1 MTQNSLT
8 PKPLEIILRN
18 EMDVLRSHYRRT
30 DRALMD
36 ENHGCTMT
44 EAVVLAKSGG
54 VHATGSGLWFP
65 SVHFRHRMQRVTIYF
80 VAGEW
85 SSAPATGSKSSVSPT
100 SATVI

>member
-8 PKPLEIILRN
+8 PNPLEIILRN

-36 ENHGCTMT
+36 ENHGCTT
-44 EAVVLAKSGG
+44 TAAVVLTTSGG
-54 VHATGSGLWFP
+54 VHATGSSLAFP

-80 VAGEW
+80 V
-85 SSAPATGSKSSVSPT
+85 PANGPVRRHHG
-100 SATVI
+100 

>member
-36 ENHGCTMT
+36 ENHGCTT
-44 EAVVLAKSGG
+44 TAAVVLTTSGG
-54 VHATGSGLWFP
+54 VHATGSGLAFP

-80 VAGEW
+80 VSGER
-85 SSAPATGSKSSVSPT
+85 SSAPTPRGASLPSRRPQLP
-100 SATVI
+100 